1 MIIYLCFIVFNLLP
15 LFSQNTEDKEIV
27 KKLLQHFG
35 NAHIAKEYKITIFA
49 NNCFFFH
56 RFRMSI
62 QNGSGPLQ
70 KLLKIP
76 FLPLEAQEVLE
87 R

>member
-49 NNCFFFH
+49 NNCFFFIGFECLS
-56 RFRMSI
+56 RTGLGLCKS
-62 QNGSGPLQ
+62 S
-70 KLLKIP
+70 
-76 FLPLEAQEVLE
+76 
-87 R
+87 